1 MGTTIVAWDGGGYA
15 DRFRDDTGDDVS
27 VVTSKADLA
36 AELQND
42 TGQAW
47 ADVHLVI
54 LLELTWEGQRSH
66 FHGFEL
72 VKELLLEDFDRPLV
86 LCSYLEKEQF
96 YSAEGAG
103 RFLARMPFPFVRL
116 PAPPEVLAA
125 KTGDA
130 EAFSAMSRAYVREN
144 YLAQE
149 PFARIAHDMR
159 QALSQSDDQM
169 ERTVRRLL
177 EDLDAL
183 NARLPGAVAEQRRA
197 AEQALR
203 RDGASDAA
211 RTAIDE
217 LRRRLEE
224 HGTLREADEPEEE
237 SAAAKSDY
245 AVLLVEDDDVQ
256 REQYRRGLA
265 PYFEVF
271 AAESAAE
278 ALDELRTS
286 ERTYLAVVADWV
298 LLEEDGVTWQPMQG
312 YDLLVEAWK
321 ESGPL
326 CLIALTSLHREA
338 VASVLRSASHEID
351 WFSKSEV
358 GDDSRWPFHAFAG
371 YLRKR
376 VRTLLSDR
384 VSMPQG
390 TWWTE
395 KGLGDLFLELKYESG
410 RWEQVRT
417 DAEETA
423 REIVE
428 EFFEEDTAP
437 APVNKGDHNLTTPG
451 RSTTPKMSH
460 LEKILPLRLAV
471 LAGHFKH
478 NLSPLKIRRLLRK
491 EQDIDE
497 SKVENRAKQW
507 YAKLG
512 LERKNQRIPEASVM
526 GHERDW
532 LRRTYDLNLRDV
544 ELEEQAKAGGT
555 EHRSMATELNSLCM
569 EIDGIM
575 WSLDRHFEDAPS
587 SDEIEAIEEGMGAL
601 KTATRW
607 AKNRQTGGK
616 RFLKKEIQQIL
627 DEPRYEQV
635 LGKFGHL
642 DDVKSLI
649 DSLGE

>member
-1 MGTTIVAWDGGGYA
+1 MSRTVIAWNGGSDAEQFQAEA
-15 DRFRDDTGDDVS
+15 DSDVT
-27 VVTSKADLA
+27 VVTSEADLD
-36 AELQND
+36 AELQNG
-42 TGQAW
+42 TGRAW
-47 ADVHLVI
+47 ADVQLVI
-54 LLELTWEGQRSH
+54 LLELAWGGKRTR

-72 VKELLLEDFDRPLV
+72 VKELLLEDFDQPLV
-86 LCSYLEKEQF
+86 LCSYLEKENF
-96 YSAEGAG
+96 YSVQGAG
-103 RFLARMPFPFVRL
+103 RFLARMPFSFVRL
-116 PAPPEVLAA
+116 PVAPEALAA
-125 KTGDA
+125 KAGDA
-130 EAFSAMSRAYVREN
+130 EAFSAMSRAYIREN

-183 NARLPGAVAEQRRA
+183 KARLPGAVAEQRQA
-197 AEQALR
+197 VEQALR
-203 RDGASDAA
+203 RDGAIDTA
-211 RTAIDE
+211 RASIDE
-217 LRRRLEE
+217 LRRRLKRY
-224 HGTLREADEPEEE
+224 GAPQDDGEAEEE
-237 SAAAKSDY
+237 NAAAKSDY

-265 PYFEVF
+265 PYFNVF

-278 ALDELRTS
+278 ALNELRTS
-286 ERTYLAVVADWV
+286 ERTYLAVIADWV

-312 YDLLVEAWK
+312 FDLLVEAWE

-358 GDDSRWPFHAFAG
+358 GDDARWPFHAFAG

-376 VRTLLSDR
+376 VRALLSDR

-390 TWWTE
+390 KWWTE

-417 DAEETA
+417 DAEKTA
-423 REIVE
+423 RQIVE
-428 EFFEEDTAP
+428 EFFEKDTAL
-437 APVNKGDHNLTTPG
+437 APVNKGDYKLTTPG
-451 RSTTPKMSH
+451 RTTTPKMSH

-478 NLSPLKIRRLLRK
+478 QLSPLKIRRLLRK

-507 YAKLG
+507 YATLG
-512 LERKNQRIPEASVM
+512 LERNNQRIPEASVM
-526 GHERDW
+526 EHERDW
-532 LRRTYDLNLRDV
+532 LQRTYDLELKKV
-544 ELEEQAKAGGT
+544 ELEEQAKSGGT
-555 EHRSMATELNSLCM
+555 KHPGMATELNSLCR
-569 EIDGIM
+569 EIGGIM
-575 WSLDRHFEDAPS
+575 WSLDRYFEDAPS
-587 SDEIEAIEEGMGAL
+587 SDEIETIDGGMDAL
-601 KTATRW
+601 EAATRW
-607 AKNRQTGGK
+607 AENRRSSDQKFLRGK
-616 RFLKKEIQQIL
+616 MQAIL
-627 DEPRYEQV
+627 DDPGYEQV
-635 LGKFGHL
+635 LEKFGYL
-642 DDVKSLI
+642 DDVEAHV
-649 DSLGE
+649 DSLRK